1 MFKLKQ
7 YCWCIQIALLLL
19 ACLLPVSVMALDDPT
34 EPPFRS
40 SVSMPVIEGENE
52 VAPELALS
60 SILIS
65 SDRRVAVINGQI
77 LKRNELIQGARVV
90 SIEPGR
96 VLLDNEGEKIELFL
110 LSDVK
115 KVSGITK
122 L

>member
-1 MFKLKQ
+1 MFKIREH
-7 YCWCIQIALLLL
+7 YRHIQIGLLLL
-19 ACLLPVSVMALDDPT
+19 VNVVSLPALAMDDPT

-40 SVSMPVIEGENE
+40 PSSMPVIEGEAE
-52 VAPELALS
+52 VVPELALS

-77 LKRNELIQGARVV
+77 LKRNELIQGVRVV
-90 SIEPGR
+90 AIEPGR
-96 VLLDNEGEKIELFL
+96 VLLDNAGKKIELFL